1 VRDAAGSDQAAR
13 CPATFAEA
21 MGSTVVDDVRS
32 SGVDASVAN
41 PARVYDYLLGG
52 KDNFPADREL
62 AEQVIAIAPTARE
75 VTRQNRA
82 FLRRAVRFL
91 AAEAGVRQFLDV
103 GSGLPTQ
110 GNVHEIAQA
119 VAPDCRVVYVDND
132 PVVVAHGRA
141 LLEGDNTF
149 VVRGDLREPRAIV
162 GHPQVR
168 EVLDFAEPI
177 AVLLVSVLHF
187 VTDEEDP
194 FGIVARFRDA
204 VPAGSY
210 LAISHG
216 TRDTP
221 PRQDMTAEEMAVM
234 ATRTQELY
242 EQAAVPIV
250 NRTSAEVRRLF
261 GDWDLV
267 DPGLVFIQLWRPD
280 DAGAA
285 LPGGFYG
292 AIGRKGGPDL

>member
-1 VRDAAGSDQAAR
+1 
-13 CPATFAEA
+13 
-21 MGSTVVDDVRS
+21 MGSTVVDDVKS

-91 AAEAGVRQFLDV
+91 AGEAGVRQFLDI
-103 GSGLPTQ
+103 GSGLPTR

-141 LLEGDNTF
+141 LLEGDNTV
-149 VVRGDLREPRAIV
+149 VVREDLREPEAIV
-162 GHPQVR
+162 GDPQVR
-168 EVLDFAEPI
+168 EVLDFDQPI

-187 VTDEEDP
+187 VGDEQDP

-216 TRDTP
+216 TRDIP
-221 PRQDMTAEEMAVM
+221 PRPDMTAEEMTEM
-234 ATRTQELY
+234 GTRTQQLY

-250 NRTSAEVRRLF
+250 NRTKADVARLF

-267 DPGLVFIQLWRPD
+267 DPGLVFIQLWRRD

-292 AIGRKGGPDL
+292 AIARKGGPGA